1 MIGLVGMCQYGMRQT
16 AEVENQMTSVSTAI
30 DSSVGLAITQ
40 MIGLVGM
47 CQYGMR
53 QTAEVE
59 NQMTSRGTS
68 HNSDDRTRRHV
79 PVWDETDRRG
89 GESGDICKY
98 SYRLV
103 RYCSVGLAITQVI
116 GLVGMCQYGIRQTA
130 EVENQMT
137 SVSTAIDSL
146 DTVAWD

>member
-30 DSSVGLAITQ
+30 DS
-40 MIGLVGM
+40 
-47 CQYGMR
+47 
-53 QTAEVE
+53 
-59 NQMTSRGTS
+59 
-68 HNSDDRTRRHV
+68 
-79 PVWDETDRRG
+79 
-89 GESGDICKY
+89 
-98 SYRLV
+98 YRLV
-103 RYCSVGLAITQVI
+103 RYCSVGLAITQII
-116 GLVGMCQYGIRQTA
+116 GLVGMCQYGMRQTA